1 MTIWMTL
8 KMGEFHSL
16 VQHTIQGPL
25 TPVTLAM
32 IWWEITQEHVWE
44 LGTGLVENQHV
55 QVSCTLRPCM
65 VLFITRYHSFKER
78 SSTGGSDD
86 ISVYI
91 SVGVCGTVVI
101 VITSTVSVI
110 CVTTCLKKRKSK
122 ANNTYVMT
130 LSDNI
135 AYTVTST
142 SSKDKETDTTYDYVY
157 AAEQNYSSII
167 TSQNVAYET
176 SVVPVSNNPSY
187 GIMHQWQSASPVWPW
202 VLLLYDLLY
211 HMYMR

>member
-1 MTIWMTL
+1 MDDPENGRVSLSGTTYTSVATYSCDSGYDL
-8 KMGEFHSL
+8 MGND
-16 VQHTIQGPL
+16 TR
-25 TPVTLAM
+25 TC
-32 IWWEITQEHVWE
+32 
-44 LGTGLVENQHV
+44 LGTGNWSGGEPTCISKLDSQ
-55 QVSCTLRPCM
+55 TT
-65 VLFITRYHSFKER
+65 VLFINCYHSFKER

-86 ISVYI
+86 VSVYI
-91 SVGVCGTVVI
+91 SVGVCGTMVV

-110 CVTTCLKKRKSK
+110 CVTTCLKKRKGK
-122 ANNTYVMT
+122 ARNNYVMT

-142 SSKDKETDTTYDYVY
+142 SFKDKETDTTYDYVY

-187 GIMHQWQSASPVWPW
+187 GIMH
-202 VLLLYDLLY
+202 
-211 HMYMR
+211 H